1 MSRKEENL
9 KERTLELW
17 YSHEDW
23 GRLKA
28 LSVAIREEREEKQK
42 SKFFSIRQ
50 IGLLEY
56 WD

>member
-1 MSRKEENL
+1 MSRKEEKL